1 MSRCKR
7 ENHRERSHPIP
18 YDNDLLL
25 ITGATGL
32 VGSHVAERA
41 RSLGLRTRAIVRGA
55 SDTRMLDAWGV
66 EKVDGELTD
75 PESLQKA
82 AQGVTIVVHCAAK
95 VGDWGP
101 VDGYRA
107 VNVRGLEHLLNA
119 VEATGSLR
127 RFIHISSL
135 GVYEG
140 RDHHGTDETV
150 EPSTTGMDGY
160 TLTKV
165 EAEQLVRRHIREK
178 KLPATILRPGFI
190 YGPRDRSV
198 LPRLL
203 ERLKAGQVKY
213 LGTGEQ
219 LMNNTFVGNL
229 VDVIFDVIDKPQTI
243 GETYNITDDKL
254 VSKRDF
260 ISTVATQAGYPVP
273 MSAVP
278 LGVARFLA
286 TASERVYRLL
296 GKKEAPLLSN
306 ARFKFM
312 GLNLNFSIDKARRE
326 LEYKPHVE
334 FHQGMR
340 QTIDWF
346 REQGKL

>member
-1 MSRCKR
+1 MSF
-7 ENHRERSHPIP
+7 
-18 YDNDLLL
+18 DNDLLL

-41 RSLGLRTRAIVRGA
+41 RAAGLRTRALVRAA
-55 SDTRMLDAWGV
+55 SEMSLLDRWGV
-66 EKVDGELTD
+66 EKAEGELTD
-75 PESLQKA
+75 PESLTRA
-82 AQGVTIVVHCAAK
+82 ARGVTLVVHCAAK

-101 VDGYRA
+101 VDEYRA

-119 VEATGSLR
+119 VEASGTLR
-127 RFIHISSL
+127 RFVHISSL

-140 RDHHGTDETV
+140 RDHHGTDEQV
-150 EPSTTGMDGY
+150 EPSTTGLDGY

-165 EAEQLVRRHIREK
+165 EAEKLVLKHVRDR

-203 ERLKAGQVKY
+203 ERLRSGQVKY
-213 LGTGEQ
+213 LGSGEQ
-219 LMNNTFVGNL
+219 LMNNTYVGNL
-229 VDVIFDVIDKPQTI
+229 VDVIFDVLDKPQTV
-243 GETYNITDDKL
+243 GEVYNITDGRL

-260 ISTVATQAGYPVP
+260 ISTVATLAGYPVP
-273 MSAVP
+273 RSAVP
-278 LGVARFLA
+278 LGLARFLA

-312 GLNLNFSIDKARRE
+312 GLNLDFSIEKAKRD
-326 LEYKPHVE
+326 LAYKPRVE
-334 FHQGMR
+334 FHDGMQ

-346 REQGKL
+346 REQQKL

>member
-1 MSRCKR
+1 M
-7 ENHRERSHPIP
+7 
-18 YDNDLLL
+18 
-25 ITGATGL
+25 
-32 VGSHVAERA
+32 
-41 RSLGLRTRAIVRGA
+41 GLRTRALIRGG
-55 SDTRMLDAWGV
+55 SDSRLLDRLGV
-66 EKVDGELTD
+66 EKADGELID
-75 PESLQKA
+75 PESLKKA
-82 AQGVTIVVHCAAK
+82 AHGVTIVIHCAAK

-101 VDGYRA
+101 VDDYRA

-119 VEATGSLR
+119 AENNGTLR

-150 EPSTTGMDGY
+150 APSTTGMDGY

-165 EAEQLVRRHIREK
+165 EAEQLVLRHIREK

-190 YGPRDRSV
+190 YGPRDRTV
-198 LPRLL
+198 LPKLL

-213 LGTGEQ
+213 FGSGEQ
-219 LMNNTFVGNL
+219 LMNNTFVLNL
-229 VDVIFDVIDKPQTI
+229 VDVIFDVLDKPETI
-243 GETYNITDDKL
+243 GQIYNVTDGGL

-260 ISTVATQAGYPVP
+260 ISTVATLAGCQVPRAAVP
-273 MSAVP
+273 M
-278 LGVARFLA
+278 GVARFL
-286 TASERVYRLL
+286 TTVSENVYRWL

-306 ARFKFM
+306 AKFKFL
-312 GLNLNFSIDKARRE
+312 GLNLDFSIEKAKRE
-326 LEYKPHVE
+326 LGYKPRFTFQE
-334 FHQGMR
+334 GMT